1 MIVALCD
8 SLVAG
13 AAEIL
18 FQANGSVVAGPD
30 AVDRPAVLDG
40 KGELVGLFDAG
51 VNWRHCMLSDKWPV
65 DGSEHPAECL
75 AKDYKDCRS
84 HRGPRPLYL
93 SVCLSVHVFLCAV
106 CMVLWHLLLIG
117 FDVISV
123 CGASVYMTVCTTV
136 YESHECMCH
145 QRLTPSM

>member
-18 FQANGSVVAGPD
+18 FQANGTAVAGPD

-84 HRGPRPLYL
+84 HCGPRPLHL
-93 SVCLSVHVFLCAV
+93 SVCLSVPV
-106 CMVLWHLLLIG
+106 CPCLPVRSLYGVMAFVV
-117 FDVISV
+117 D
-123 CGASVYMTVCTTV
+123 
-136 YESHECMCH
+136 
-145 QRLTPSM
+145 RL